1 MNHVAAVLDSGTQSE
16 FLHPRWGWG
25 AGLLCRGDLGMGGRE
40 EPIVDHGGKVA
51 LELTPAYSR
60 EAACLAGL
68 CLGGSRDDI
77 NRARQTQHDSCLIGS
92 ETLIKCLFKGL
103 LESGPAFLS

>member
-60 EAACLAGL
+60 EGCLPGSAL
-68 CLGGSRDDI
+68 FGGKQR
-77 NRARQTQHDSCLIGS
+77 
-92 ETLIKCLFKGL
+92 
-103 LESGPAFLS
+103 